1 MMRDKRTGAPIVAF
15 GHELDDSGRPIR
27 QPIVLRDG
35 DYGADPLPDGM
46 FRMVPSGDIVDYA
59 ERSRRLNR

>member
-1 MMRDKRTGAPIVAF
+1 MRDKRTGAPIVPF

-27 QPIVLRDG
+27 SIIDVMRDG
-35 DYGADPLPDGM
+35 DYGADPLPDGT
-46 FRMVPSGDIVDYA
+46 FRMMPSGDIVDQA